1 MNTTQKSGPD
11 VIVSRVVDISTP
23 PPPPP
28 RRPEMPPIGDLAPPR
43 SPQATMD
50 WTSDVPVPKTDTKP
64 NLGTQAAAALAAIP
78 DLKPQKEEEPPPS
91 VAAKRPAAPQL
102 GPTSDKG
109 PWALESTESLLD
121 ELDAGFDSILGDD
134 GPKTSRDDGGVSPAA
149 FSKSGSGGM
158 SGARE
163 LFADL
168 AKGHVRHVRD
178 FMIDVGANQ
187 AKTEWV
193 SVCEPAIQS
202 VREMAEQ
209 LAMTD
214 LVASLEVFGSALAG
228 ASAQLKPVVEGAAR
242 QKLIDAYAK
251 LIEAMPGAFA
261 LDSVRSAREA
271 VIVQSLL
278 LQISDVRKVALDRL
292 YKAGLTSLDVYYVAK
307 PEEIVVTTGL
317 SIEVAQKIVAKF
329 KQYKKQ
335 IEGASVD
342 AERSF
347 EHKRLEELAMDLARH
362 HRTVET
368 ADDNKEKRE
377 ARKAREETL
386 LEIKVLLARLGETDR
401 LAAMDKLPFADKAR
415 ELGKYLEKVKG

>member
-1 MNTTQKSGPD
+1 
-11 VIVSRVVDISTP
+11 
-23 PPPPP
+23 
-28 RRPEMPPIGDLAPPR
+28 
-43 SPQATMD
+43 MD
-50 WTSDVPVPKTDTKP
+50 WGDGPPVPKTDTKP

-78 DLKPQKEEEPPPS
+78 DLKPPKDKEEEPPPS
-91 VAAKRPAAPQL
+91 VAKRPAAPQL

-109 PWALESTESLLD
+109 PWAMESTEDLLD
-121 ELDAGFDSILGDD
+121 ELDAGFDSILDE
-134 GPKTSRDDGGVSPAA
+134 GPKTSRDDGGGISPAA
-149 FSKSGSGGM
+149 FSKSGSGGL

-178 FMIDVGANQ
+178 FMIDVGSNQ

-209 LAMTD
+209 LSMMD
-214 LVASLEVFGSALAG
+214 LVAALEGFGSALAG
-228 ASAQLKPVVEGAAR
+228 AAAQLKPLVEGDAR

-251 LIEAMPGAFA
+251 LVEGMPIAFA
-261 LDSVRSAREA
+261 LDSVKSARDA

-278 LQISDVRKVALDRL
+278 LQIPEVRKVALDRL
-292 YKAGLTSLDVYYVAK
+292 YKAGLTSLELYYVAK
-307 PEEIVVTTGL
+307 PEEICVTTGL
-317 SIEVAQKIVAKF
+317 SPEVAQKIVSKF

-335 IEGASVD
+335 IEGASID
-342 AERSF
+342 AERTF

-368 ADDNKEKRE
+368 SDDSKAKRE

-401 LAAMDKLPFADKAR
+401 LTAMDKLPFAEKAR
-415 ELGKYLEKVKG
+415 ELGRYLEKVKG